1 MQTLPSG
8 AELDSGSH
16 AASLENDEAFSGAQF
31 QGISSAPR
39 LKSPATQPYSPG
51 KQRNAHPRVPIVSAA
66 SLASHALHLSPL
78 RSTGR
83 ILARQIVPK
92 RRFATTAKR
101 APPGRRRRLATPRR
115 SGSTWR
121 APSCPCPSWLQF
133 VLAAHWHFSW
143 LKMLSW
149 DD

>member
-66 SLASHALHLSPL
+66 SLASP
-78 RSTGR
+78 R
-83 ILARQIVPK
+83 IAPIPAAQHGAHPRTPN
-92 RRFATTAKR
+92 R
-101 APPGRRRRLATPRR
+101 A
-115 SGSTWR
+115 
-121 APSCPCPSWLQF
+121 
-133 VLAAHWHFSW
+133 
-143 LKMLSW
+143 
-149 DD
+149 